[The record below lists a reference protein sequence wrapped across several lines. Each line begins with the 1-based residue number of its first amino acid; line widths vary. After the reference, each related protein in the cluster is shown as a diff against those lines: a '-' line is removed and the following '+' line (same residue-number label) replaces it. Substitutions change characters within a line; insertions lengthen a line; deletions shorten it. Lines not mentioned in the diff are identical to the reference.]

1 MKQIRRIMAMVLV
14 FALFI
19 TAGNIATIP
28 VQAETT
34 PALELQK
41 YSMVYQK
48 NETDLV
54 NTRYAYIRNMPKNG
68 KITKVTS
75 KNSKVATAGVALYA
89 KNGVQLT
96 VKKPGNTTF
105 EVTVKAGKKTY
116 KLKASLTVCSYTS
129 PVSSVKIGSKQ
140 YASAFKKNNRVS
152 IAYKKN
158 GKYRLSVT
166 PKKDW
171 KLLSSGYY
179 EGFTSK
185 AVSNNGTFTVK
196 KKNGCL
202 LLTFYNSKKNIAES
216 IRVEFKLGNS
226 ISYR

>member
-1 MKQIRRIMAMVLV
+1 MKQIRKIMAMVLV

-34 PALELQK
+34 PALTSQK
-41 YSMVYQK
+41 YSIVYQK

-54 NTRYAYIRNMPKNG
+54 NTLYVYIQNVPKNG

-75 KNSKVATAGVALYA
+75 KNSKVATAGIALYA
-89 KNGVQLT
+89 KNIVQLT
-96 VKKPGNTTF
+96 AKKPGSTTF

-116 KLKASLTVCSYTS
+116 RLKAPLTVYSYTS

-140 YASAFKKNNRVS
+140 CASALKKSSKTS

-171 KLLSSGYY
+171 KLVYSGYF
-179 EGFTSK
+179 EGFSSK

-196 KKNGCL
+196 KKNGYL
-202 LLTFYNSKKNIAES
+202 LLSFYNSKKNASES
-216 IRVEFKLGNS
+216 IRIEFK
-226 ISYR
+226 